1 MGNGHIKLSCGGDIL
16 QDIFIIQKGNKVFLK
31 YSINYSED
39 LKTLKD
45 EDTLCFLFSRKL
57 PLYIAY
63 ELESEYRKY
72 VCSFIFIVG
81 EKILSDKNS
90 AKRRLKYIIRL
101 IKRLCRAHGLRG
113 MDKAFFRLVD
123 INQLNEEIDIEDVD
137 VLKHFR
143 GRILAEEEFLKQM
156 KTLDITRDEA
166 TRFVWRMNASGKCEI
181 QPAISI
187 DLLHRECTRCKAKS
201 NFIAHRCTKCDST
214 ECLICTECRSLG
226 MVSSCEEIYIFF
238 DDTPTLRL
246 PLVEKDYEPR
256 YMYPMT
262 KTQLEVSISLEKW
275 MSTEDK
281 EALIWAVCGAGKTEV
296 SFAAISLALSAAGK
310 VMLAVPRRD
319 IAKELGERLSYAFKG
334 IQVSCL
340 YGNSDRKYHYEDR
353 LVVCTTHQAIR
364 FYKAFDLIVV
374 DEVDAYPYKGSEML
388 HTAVKRAA
396 KDESKFI
403 LMTATPPKALKDRV
417 ASRDLP
423 CFRISARHHGKPLP
437 LPEIVICRE
446 EIHQDR
452 LPFSIA
458 EIIFTATEDN
468 HRVFVFVPKRKMAKD
483 ICDILQ
489 RTQKDFGY
497 GDLVIEYSTS
507 TDIQRNEKMKSFREE
522 GVDIFVVT
530 TILERGITIDKS
542 NVVVLNADD
551 ERIFDDNTLVQMAG
565 RAGRTTKNP
574 QGKVWFVCKKD
585 NVHIRDAVNQIKDMN
600 DYALEKGYIS

>member
-1 MGNGHIKLSCGGDIL
+1 M
-16 QDIFIIQKGNKVFLK
+16 QDIFIIQKGNQIFFR
-31 YSINYSED
+31 YSISYKEE
-39 LKTLKD
+39 LRTFKD
-45 EDTLCFLFSRKL
+45 KDALCFLFSRKL
-57 PLYIAY
+57 PLHIAS

-72 VCSFIFIVG
+72 VSSFIFIVE
-81 EKILSDKNS
+81 EKIFSRENDI
-90 AKRRLKYIIRL
+90 KRRQRYVIRL
-101 IKRLCRAHGLRG
+101 IKRLCRAHGIKDI
-113 MDKAFFRLVD
+113 DKAFFRSIDV
-123 INQLNEEIDIEDVD
+123 NQFNKGIDIEDD
-137 VLKHFR
+137 EVLKHFK

-156 KTLDITRDEA
+156 KALDITKDEA
-166 TRFVWRMNASGKCEI
+166 MKFVWRMNASGKCEI

-187 DLLHRECTRCKAKS
+187 GFLHKVCTRCKAKS
-201 NFIAHRCTKCDST
+201 NFLVHHCEKCDSA

-226 MVSSCEEIYIFF
+226 AISSCEEIYTFL
-238 DDTPTLRL
+238 DDDPNLRP
-246 PLVEKDYEPR
+246 PLIEEAYEPI

-262 KTQLEVSISLEKW
+262 KTQLEVSIALKKW
-275 MSTEDK
+275 MNTKEK

-296 SFAAISLALSAAGK
+296 SFAAISLALLASGK

-334 IQVSCL
+334 VQVNCL

-364 FYKAFDLIVV
+364 FYKAFDLVIV
-374 DEVDAYPYKGSEML
+374 DEVDAYPFKGSEML

-403 LMTATPPKALKDRV
+403 LMTATPPKELKDRV
-417 ASRDLP
+417 SSCDLP

-437 LPEIVICRE
+437 LPEIVICKGKIQE
-446 EIHQDR
+446 DK
-452 LPFSIA
+452 LPLSIA
-458 EIIFTATEDN
+458 KKVFEATDDDY
-468 HRVFVFVPKRKMAKD
+468 RVFVFVPERRMAKG
-483 ICDILQ
+483 ICDMLIK
-489 RTQKDFGY
+489 TQKDLGY

-507 TDIQRNEKMKSFREE
+507 TDLQRNEKMKSFREE
-522 GVDIFVVT
+522 RVDIFVVT
-530 TILERGITIDKS
+530 TILERGITIDRS

-585 NVHIRDAVNQIKDMN
+585 NVHIRDAVKQIKDMN